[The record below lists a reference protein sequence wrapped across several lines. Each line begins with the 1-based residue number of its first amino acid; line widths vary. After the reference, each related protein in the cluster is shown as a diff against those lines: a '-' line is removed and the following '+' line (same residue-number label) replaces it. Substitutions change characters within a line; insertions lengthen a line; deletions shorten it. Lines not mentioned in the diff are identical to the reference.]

1 MKNLILI
8 FCLVGCVGTGA
19 WAQKEKGKIVKTPKI
34 PAGKTNSKDQ
44 KSTGEAKSEFDF
56 TFEEE
61 PKLRF
66 ANSFENQ
73 NQKVQ
78 GNGKTDPNAKGGDV
92 IKIEPIKQLNKTIH
106 EDTSSIDEGELTIV
120 EIEEEAQFQGSD
132 EMVKIASYFSVWDT
146 RSINPYGI
154 NPKEFEDVVNLK
166 LYDISEGRNWASPL
180 DKTRLTSHFGWR
192 WRRWHKGTDIDL
204 ETGDPV
210 YAAFDGI
217 VRISGSHSGF
227 GRTVM
232 IRHYNGLET
241 LYGHLSKINFEPNTI
256 VKAGDEIGK
265 GGNTGRSSGS
275 HLHFETRYEGNP
287 FDAENIYDF
296 KNNDKAQIK
305 FQEFIL
311 TSKVYDYLRGGASR
325 PVATTDP
332 NQAEF
337 DEGEEE
343 EEAPKYVEKKVWH
356 RVKSGQNLTEI
367 ARKYGTSISEI
378 CRLNKI
384 SSYKKLYVGLRLRVK

>member
-1 MKNLILI
+1 MMI
-8 FCLVGCVGTGA
+8 CLMSVGTMA
-19 WAQKEKGKIVKTPKI
+19 AFAQKEKGKITKTPKI
-34 PAGKTNSKDQ
+34 SSGKNSQTSPKTTGNN
-44 KSTGEAKSEFDF
+44 KSDVDF

-66 ANSFENQ
+66 ANSFETQ
-73 NQKVQ
+73 TQKVESKGSGS
-78 GNGKTDPNAKGGDV
+78 GNGEAIRT
-92 IKIEPIKQLNKTIH
+92 EPLRQLNKTIH
-106 EDTSSIDEGELTIV
+106 EDTSSIDEGELMIV

-132 EMVKIASYFSVWDT
+132 DMVKIASYYSVWDT

-180 DKTRLTSHFGWR
+180 EKTRITSHFGWR

-232 IRHYNGLET
+232 VRHYNGLET
-241 LYGHLSKINFEPNTI
+241 LYGHLSKVNFEPNTI

-275 HLHFETRYEGNP
+275 HLHYEVRYEGNP
-287 FDAENIYDF
+287 FDPENIYDF
-296 KNNDKAQIK
+296 KSTDKAQIRT
-305 FQEFIL
+305 QEFML

-325 PVATTDP
+325 PVVNTDP

-343 EEAPKYVEKKVWH
+343 EETPKYIEKKVWY
-356 RVKSGQNLTEI
+356 RVRSGDTLTEI
-367 ARKYGTSISEI
+367 ARKHSTSIGEI

-384 SSYKKLYVGLRLRVK
+384 SSYKKLTVGLRLRVR